1 LTSLAPLEE
10 AADPARFGGKA
21 AGLSRALRAGL
32 PVPRGFA
39 LSAEFV
45 ESIAERAPAALA
57 ALAEFA
63 RTLEP
68 AVAVR
73 SSAIGED
80 SQHASFA
87 GQHKTVLNV
96 ASRTGLDVAV
106 REVWLSAR
114 SPSALAYRA
123 RLGLSEDSIRI
134 GVVLQPML
142 DPEVA
147 GVLFT
152 RNPTSGADE
161 RVIEAALGLGE
172 SVVMGLVTPD
182 LYRVARGGRLL
193 EARVGTKDVQV
204 RPAPSGGT
212 MECEVAAQLA
222 TQRCLTPD
230 QLEALSGL
238 ASACERAF
246 EGPRD
251 LEWAFV
257 KNRLYL
263 LQCRAV
269 TR

>member
-1 LTSLAPLEE
+1 LNSLAPLDE
-10 AADPARFGGKA
+10 ALDPARFGGKA
-21 AGLSRALRAGL
+21 AGLARALRAGL
-32 PVPRGFA
+32 PVPHGYA

-45 ESIAERAPAALA
+45 QAIAERAPGALI
-57 ALAEFA
+57 ALAELA
-63 RTLEP
+63 RKLEP

-80 SQHASFA
+80 SAHASFA
-87 GQHKTVLNV
+87 GQHKTLLNV
-96 ASRTGLDVAV
+96 ASGRGLESAV
-106 REVWLSAR
+106 RDVWESAR

-123 RLGLSEDSIRI
+123 RLGLSEATIRI

-142 DPEVA
+142 DPDVA

-152 RNPTSGADE
+152 RNPGSGADE

-182 LYRVARGGRLL
+182 LYRVARDGRLL
-193 EARVGTKDVQV
+193 EARVGTKDLQV
-204 RPAPSGGT
+204 RPAPRGGT
-212 MECEVAAQLA
+212 IECEVVAQLA
-222 TQRCLTPD
+222 TERCLTPH
-230 QLEALSGL
+230 QLQALERL
-238 ASACERAF
+238 ASECERAF

-257 KNRLYL
+257 NGKLYL